1 VGSVKVPAC
10 PLCLIDDFLGN
21 YEEDLIKR
29 STNVKQA
36 KMAAKKA
43 DKVATSQQ
51 FFSAKS
57 FLK

>member
-1 VGSVKVPAC
+1 MKVPAC